1 MKSWTLGPA
10 GARVMYSSLIVGLLR
25 WPRAS
30 VKGWEAGQPR
40 PTYMM
45 SYSEVSAD
53 AWTTC
58 AHVLLALLD
67 VLHASVRR
75 LARAFPQLFS
85 TCARVDS
92 TRAFLAHVALALV
105 SAASID
111 ASLPGARGPFLVAQV
126 EL

>member
-1 MKSWTLGPA
+1 MG
-10 GARVMYSSLIVGLLR
+10 
-25 WPRAS
+25 
-30 VKGWEAGQPR
+30 E
-40 PTYMM
+40 M

-126 EL
+126 EF